1 MKYGKISDIIK
12 SDNITIPLYIYKEYP
27 NLNINLET
35 FLFLMYLYS
44 KGNKIPF
51 DIHKLS
57 EEFFCDVKKILEY
70 IDTLQK
76 NKLIE
81 IKVLKNDKNIM
92 EEFIYLDFFYEKI
105 LLKVVGDTVE
115 ESKKEDEEDNVFSI
129 LEREIG
135 KQLSPMEIE
144 IVKAWKESNYS
155 DEMIKEAIKESV
167 INNATSLRYIDKI
180 LYEWAKRGITT
191 KEKIE
196 ENRKNFRQR
205 EKEKPKNIKPF
216 DYDWLDDD
224 DDD

>member
-1 MKYGKISDIIK
+1 MKYGKISEIIK
-12 SDNITIPLYIYKEYP
+12 SENITIPLYIYKEYP

-35 FLFLMYLYS
+35 FIFLMYLYN

-51 DIHKLS
+51 DIHRLS

-70 IDTLQK
+70 IDVLQR

-92 EEFIYLDFFYEKI
+92 EEFIYLDFFYEKM
-105 LLKVVGDTVE
+105 LLKVVQDTVE
-115 ESKKEDEEDNVFSI
+115 ESKKEEENEDVFSV
-129 LEREIG
+129 LEKEIG

-196 ENRKNFRQR
+196 QNRKDFRQR
-205 EKEKPKNIKPF
+205 TKAKSNNIKPF

-224 DDD
+224 EDN

>member
-224 DDD
+224 DD

>member
-12 SDNITIPLYIYKEYP
+12 SENITIPLYIYKEYP

-105 LLKVVGDTVE
+105 LLKVVEDTVE

-224 DDD
+224 DYD

>member
-1 MKYGKISDIIK
+1 MKYGKILDIIK
-12 SDNITIPLYIYKEYP
+12 SENITIPLYIYKEYP

-57 EEFFCDVKKILEY
+57 EEFFCDVKKVLEY

-105 LLKVVGDTVE
+105 SLKVVQDTVE
-115 ESKKEDEEDNVFSI
+115 ESKKEDDKDDVFSI

-196 ENRKNFRQR
+196 DNRKSFRQR

>member
-12 SDNITIPLYIYKEYP
+12 SENITIPLYIYKEYP

-105 LLKVVGDTVE
+105 LLKVVGDSVE

>member
-1 MKYGKISDIIK
+1 MKYEKISEIIK
-12 SDNITIPLYIYKEYP
+12 SENITIPLYIYKEYP
-27 NLNINLET
+27 GLNINLET
-35 FLFLMYLYS
+35 FLFLMYLYN

-57 EEFFCDVKKILEY
+57 EEFFCDIKKILEY
-70 IDTLQK
+70 IDNLQK

-105 LLKVVGDTVE
+105 LLKVIKDTVE
-115 ESKKEDEEDNVFSI
+115 ESKAEDDKRDVFSI
-129 LEREIG
+129 LEKEIG

-196 ENRKNFRQR
+196 QNRKEFRQR
-205 EKEKPKNIKPF
+205 TKEKTSNIKPF

-224 DDD
+224 EDD

>member
-12 SDNITIPLYIYKEYP
+12 SENITIPLYIYKEYP

-51 DIHKLS
+51 DINKLS

-105 LLKVVGDTVE
+105 LLKVVKETIE
-115 ESKKEDEEDNVFSI
+115 ESKKEDEKEDVFSI
-129 LEREIG
+129 LEKEIG

-167 INNATSLRYIDKI
+167 INSATSLRYIDKV

-205 EKEKPKNIKPF
+205 EKEKRKNIKPF

-224 DDD
+224 DDE

>member
-1 MKYGKISDIIK
+1 MKYGKISEIIK
-12 SDNITIPLYIYKEYP
+12 SENITIPLYIYKEYP

-35 FLFLMYLYS
+35 FIFLMYLYN

-51 DIHKLS
+51 DIHRLS

-70 IDTLQK
+70 IDVLQR

-92 EEFIYLDFFYEKI
+92 EEFVYLDFFYEKM
-105 LLKVVGDTVE
+105 LLKVVQDTVE
-115 ESKKEDEEDNVFSI
+115 ESKKEEENEDVFSV
-129 LEREIG
+129 LEKEIG

-196 ENRKNFRQR
+196 QNRKDFRQR
-205 EKEKPKNIKPF
+205 TKAKSNNIKPF

-224 DDD
+224 EDN

>member
-1 MKYGKISDIIK
+1 MKYGKISEIIK
-12 SDNITIPLYIYKEYP
+12 SENITIPLYIYKEYP

-35 FLFLMYLYS
+35 FIFLMYLYN

-51 DIHKLS
+51 DIHRLS

-70 IDTLQK
+70 IDVLQR

-105 LLKVVGDTVE
+105 LLKVVQDTVE
-115 ESKKEDEEDNVFSI
+115 ESKKEEENEDVFSV
-129 LEREIG
+129 LEKEIG

-196 ENRKNFRQR
+196 QNRKDFRQR
-205 EKEKPKNIKPF
+205 TKAKSNNIKPF

-224 DDD
+224 EDN

>member
-105 LLKVVGDTVE
+105 LLKVVEDTVE

>member
-105 LLKVVGDTVE
+105 LLKVVEDTVE

-224 DDD
+224 DD

>member
-12 SDNITIPLYIYKEYP
+12 SENITIPLYIYKEYP

>member
-12 SDNITIPLYIYKEYP
+12 SENITIPLYIYKEYP

-105 LLKVVGDTVE
+105 LLKVVGDSVE

-205 EKEKPKNIKPF
+205 EKEKKKNIKPF